1 MLEIDAVMRKCCFLV
16 LLALLA
22 FSSCN
27 NKEKVKKPWVF
38 LDEQQ
43 MIDVLTDS
51 YLIEAELTQKRS
63 SGTEVAPLQK
73 AYYDQL
79 FEHYEITD
87 TIFQENMNYYT
98 YHPEVLERVMD
109 SVMNRFIK
117 AQQ

>member
-1 MLEIDAVMRKCCFLV
+1 MRKCCFL
-16 LLALLA
+16 ALLSVLV
-22 FSSCN
+22 FCSCN
-27 NKEKVKKPWVF
+27 NRNKIKEPQVF

-43 MIDVLTDS
+43 MIDLLTDS
-51 YLIEAELTQKRS
+51 YLIEADLTQKRS
-63 SGTEVAPLQK
+63 SGVEVAPLQK
-73 AYYDQL
+73 AYYEQL

-98 YHPEVLERVMD
+98 YHPDILERMMD